1 MKKSVIATYIVSAVL
16 IVLSF
21 VLVAL
26 SVMNAYTV
34 ETYRIGR
41 MVYTASSY
49 VYTGT
54 ARILNALSVMSFIL
68 GIAGIIV
75 ATLVQIFTPAK
86 TKSEEN
92 TVHETTYEECRE
104 CDASLPEG
112 GSEN

>member
-54 ARILNALSVMSFIL
+54 ARILNAFSVMSFIL

-86 TKSEEN
+86 TKTEEN
-92 TVHETTYEECRE
+92 TVHETTYEECR
-104 CDASLPEG
+104 
-112 GSEN
+112 

>member
-54 ARILNALSVMSFIL
+54 ARILNAFSVMSFIL

-86 TKSEEN
+86 TKTEEN

-112 GSEN
+112 DSEN